1 MPYSIHFDAAQRIDS
16 AIPRPAESIILEVPP
31 NTPRLAASNI
41 PAVTAAAE
49 VVNDME
55 NKIEDAFSKDGGS
68 SGENVPTEKYL
79 TFFIEEQLFAI
90 QSSQVVEIIRM
101 QPITFMPNL
110 PSFVKGVINLRGKI
124 VSLIDLRLKLNK
136 DPMEYD
142 DHTSIVVTES
152 GDFSVGFIVDRVNDV
167 TDISKNQISD
177 SPKLAKDATKNYV
190 AGIATLE
197 NGVAMLLNVTK
208 LLEKSDEEIKA
219 DQQPADAK

>member
-1 MPYSIHFDAAQRIDS
+1 M
-16 AIPRPAESIILEVPP
+16 PP